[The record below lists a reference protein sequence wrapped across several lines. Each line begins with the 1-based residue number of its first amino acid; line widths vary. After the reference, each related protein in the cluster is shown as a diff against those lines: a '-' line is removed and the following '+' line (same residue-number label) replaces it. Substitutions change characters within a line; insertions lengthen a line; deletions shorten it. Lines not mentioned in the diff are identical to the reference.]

1 MVFRV
6 APELDRGTAGYCCRL
21 APEGME
27 SLLALAITPSCWN
40 WTQNNQT

>member
-6 APELDRGTAGYCCRL
+6 AAELDHRVAGHYRRL

-27 SLLALAITPSCWN
+27 SLLALAITPAGN
-40 WTQNNQT
+40 I